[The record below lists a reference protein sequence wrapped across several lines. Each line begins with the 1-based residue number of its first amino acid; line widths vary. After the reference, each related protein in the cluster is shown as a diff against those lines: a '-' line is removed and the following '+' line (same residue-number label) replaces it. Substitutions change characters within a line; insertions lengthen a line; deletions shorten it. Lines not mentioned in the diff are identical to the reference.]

1 MQEQQSLFYLN
12 NVLKNYKLNQADV
25 ASVMFPTNKNA
36 DLALRRILK
45 GAGHVSV
52 DQLEALAQYVGV
64 SVSAIYEAG
73 CDLWHDATEKQ
84 DSFCIKR
91 GISRLPPDERN
102 AAHGVFIE
110 FARVNQSAVLLAD
123 DFEVFVRKRF
133 FARIIHAAALILPP
147 LRREHNIVLP
157 FIGNLQGSRLT
168 ERARR
173 HGNPV
178 RRAV

>member
-1 MQEQQSLFYLN
+1 MQEQQSLFYLS

-25 ASVMFPTNKNA
+25 ASVMFPTSKYA

-45 GAGHVSV
+45 GKGHVSV

-91 GISRLPPDERN
+91 GIYV
-102 AAHGVFIE
+102 AKYIYAT
-110 FARVNQSAVLLAD
+110 RVLTVTAD
-123 DFEVFVRKRF
+123 DKELFNDVV
-133 FARIIHAAALILPP
+133 ADGDLLVQDLVNIIN
-147 LRREHNIVLP
+147 NI
-157 FIGNLQGSRLT
+157 IDGTYSN
-168 ERARR
+168 
-173 HGNPV
+173 
-178 RRAV
+178 

>member
-45 GAGHVSV
+45 GEGHVSV

-73 CDLWHDATEKQ
+73 CDMWHDATEKQ

-91 GISRLPPDERN
+91 GIYV
-102 AAHGVFIE
+102 AKYVYTTH
-110 FARVNQSAVLLAD
+110 VLTVTAD
-123 DFEVFVRKRF
+123 DKELFNDVV
-133 FARIIHAAALILPP
+133 ADGDLLVQDLVNIINSIIDGTYS
-147 LRREHNIVLP
+147 N
-157 FIGNLQGSRLT
+157 
-168 ERARR
+168 
-173 HGNPV
+173 
-178 RRAV
+178 

>member
-45 GAGHVSV
+45 GEGHVSV

-73 CDLWHDATEKQ
+73 CDMWHDATEKQ

-91 GISRLPPDERN
+91 GIYT
-102 AAHGVFIE
+102 AKYVYTTH
-110 FARVNQSAVLLAD
+110 VLTVTAD
-123 DFEVFVRKRF
+123 DKELFNDVV
-133 FARIIHAAALILPP
+133 ADGDLLVQDLVNIINSIIDGTYS
-147 LRREHNIVLP
+147 N
-157 FIGNLQGSRLT
+157 
-168 ERARR
+168 
-173 HGNPV
+173 
-178 RRAV
+178 

>member
-1 MQEQQSLFYLN
+1 MQEQQSLFYLS

-25 ASVMFPTNKNA
+25 ASVMFPTSKYA

-45 GAGHVSV
+45 GEGHVSV

-91 GISRLPPDERN
+91 GIYV
-102 AAHGVFIE
+102 AKYIYAT
-110 FARVNQSAVLLAD
+110 RVLTVTAD
-123 DFEVFVRKRF
+123 DKELFNDVV
-133 FARIIHAAALILPP
+133 ADGDLLVQDLVNIIN
-147 LRREHNIVLP
+147 NI
-157 FIGNLQGSRLT
+157 IDGTYSN
-168 ERARR
+168 
-173 HGNPV
+173 
-178 RRAV
+178 

>member
-45 GAGHVSV
+45 GEGHVSV

-73 CDLWHDATEKQ
+73 CDLWHDATEKL
-84 DSFCIKR
+84 DNFCIKR
-91 GISRLPPDERN
+91 GIYV
-102 AAHGVFIE
+102 AKYIYAT
-110 FARVNQSAVLLAD
+110 RVLTVTAD
-123 DFEVFVRKRF
+123 DKELFNDVV
-133 FARIIHAAALILPP
+133 ADGDLLVQDLVNIINSIIDGTYS
-147 LRREHNIVLP
+147 N
-157 FIGNLQGSRLT
+157 
-168 ERARR
+168 
-173 HGNPV
+173 
-178 RRAV
+178 

>member
-45 GAGHVSV
+45 GEGHVSV

-73 CDLWHDATEKQ
+73 CDMWHDATDKL

-91 GISRLPPDERN
+91 G
-102 AAHGVFIE
+102 VYV
-110 FARVNQSAVLLAD
+110 ARYAYATRELVVMAD
-123 DFEVFVRKRF
+123 DQELFHDIVADSDLLVQDLVNTINSIIDGTYSSKR
-133 FARIIHAAALILPP
+133 
-147 LRREHNIVLP
+147 NNQV
-157 FIGNLQGSRLT
+157 G
-168 ERARR
+168 
-173 HGNPV
+173 
-178 RRAV
+178 

>member
-25 ASVMFPTNKNA
+25 ASVMFPTSKYA

-45 GAGHVSV
+45 GEGHVSV

-91 GISRLPPDERN
+91 GIYVAKYIYATRMLT
-102 AAHGVFIE
+102 VT
-110 FARVNQSAVLLAD
+110 AD
-123 DFEVFVRKRF
+123 DKELFNNVV
-133 FARIIHAAALILPP
+133 ADGDLLVQDLVNIIN
-147 LRREHNIVLP
+147 NI
-157 FIGNLQGSRLT
+157 IDGTYSN
-168 ERARR
+168 
-173 HGNPV
+173 
-178 RRAV
+178 

>member
-1 MQEQQSLFYLN
+1 MQEQQSLFYLS

-45 GAGHVSV
+45 GEGHVSV

-73 CDLWHDATEKQ
+73 CNLWHDATEKQ

-91 GISRLPPDERN
+91 GIYVAKYIY
-102 AAHGVFIE
+102 AAH
-110 FARVNQSAVLLAD
+110 VLTVTAD
-123 DFEVFVRKRF
+123 DKELFNDVV
-133 FARIIHAAALILPP
+133 ADGDLLVQDLVNIIN
-147 LRREHNIVLP
+147 NI
-157 FIGNLQGSRLT
+157 IDGTYSN
-168 ERARR
+168 
-173 HGNPV
+173 
-178 RRAV
+178 

>member
-45 GAGHVSV
+45 GEGHVSV

-73 CDLWHDATEKQ
+73 CDMWHDATEKL

-91 GISRLPPDERN
+91 GLYV
-102 AAHGVFIE
+102 AKYVYTT
-110 FARVNQSAVLLAD
+110 RVLTITAD
-123 DFEVFVRKRF
+123 DKELFNDVVSDSDLLVQDLVN
-133 FARIIHAAALILPP
+133 IINSIIDGTYS
-147 LRREHNIVLP
+147 N
-157 FIGNLQGSRLT
+157 
-168 ERARR
+168 
-173 HGNPV
+173 
-178 RRAV
+178 